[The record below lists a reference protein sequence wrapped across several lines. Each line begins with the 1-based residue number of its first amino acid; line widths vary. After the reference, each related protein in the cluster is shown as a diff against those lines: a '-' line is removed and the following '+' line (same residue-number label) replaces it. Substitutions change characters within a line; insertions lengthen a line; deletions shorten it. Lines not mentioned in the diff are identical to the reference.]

1 MTISLRGVM
10 FSILV
15 SSACFAAADTLSIPT
30 PGTIS
35 TTASKAMPMTNTT
48 ALKFT
53 NPDHFARI
61 MLIHDTV
68 MGGRSS
74 GNVSQTHDAVLFAGN
89 LSLENNG
96 GFASVEFKL
105 QRSITAGNIN
115 QITLHAAADQRTYQL
130 RLKTPFIQQGVA
142 YVAEFTKT
150 SDQHSYQFDVG
161 DFSGRYR
168 GRAVLNLPP
177 LNFSDVSHVS
187 VMLADKS
194 PGPFAIT
201 LHSLGFTTN

>member
-10 FSILV
+10 FSLLV
-15 SSACFAAADTLSIPT
+15 SSAYFAAADTLSIPT
-30 PGTIS
+30 PGNE
-35 TTASKAMPMTNTT
+35 AKLMTNTT

-53 NPDHFARI
+53 DPNHFARI

-74 GNVSQTHDAVLFAGN
+74 GNVNQQHDAVLFAGN

-105 QRSITAGNIN
+105 QRSITAANIS
-115 QITLHAAADQRTYQL
+115 QITLHAAADERTYQL
-130 RLKTPFIQQGVA
+130 RLKTPFIPQGVA
-142 YVAEFTKT
+142 YVAEFTTT
-150 SDQHSYQFDVG
+150 SDQQSYHFDVG

-168 GRAVLNLPP
+168 GRAVVNLPA